1 MKEDKNLKNKKDASE
16 EIKDEIIENAGSSNA
31 ETTEDT
37 ETIKG
42 QEECGVD
49 FDSLSFDE
57 TIAMIKELSADNKK
71 LSDDLEKSSAETLK
85 FKDNWYRTAAE
96 FENFKKRNE
105 FTRRNAYEDGIK
117 DALLPILNI
126 GDSIDRALAVELD
139 EKTKNGVMLIKR
151 QFVESLA
158 ALKVEEIDSSDG
170 VFDPASAEAIATLP
184 TDDEAKNGT
193 IAQVYKKGYSLNGK
207 ILRYAQVVVYKFN
220 G

>member
-1 MKEDKNLKNKKDASE
+1 MKENKNLKNKKDASE

-31 ETTEDT
+31 ETTEDK
-37 ETIKG
+37 ETIKR

-117 DALLPILNI
+117 DALLPILSI

-139 EKTKNGVMLIKR
+139 EKTKNGIMLIKR